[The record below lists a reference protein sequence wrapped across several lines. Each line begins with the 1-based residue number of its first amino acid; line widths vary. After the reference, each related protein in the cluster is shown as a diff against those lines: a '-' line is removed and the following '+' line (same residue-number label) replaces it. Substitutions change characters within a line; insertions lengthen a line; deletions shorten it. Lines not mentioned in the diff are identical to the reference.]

1 MIIELDSPE
10 ATQFGFTS
18 DKFHGYLAKPDN
30 RDNVIIIS
38 LVVSLDPGKGNFSKL
53 IKTILD
59 QGYIVWVPTP
69 LGKMEE
75 ILKRKKFYP
84 IVIYDKQTE
93 DYVVLYTSENIQLIS
108 KQDV

>member
-38 LVVSLDPGKGNFSKL
+38 LVV
-53 IKTILD
+53 
-59 QGYIVWVPTP
+59 
-69 LGKMEE
+69 
-75 ILKRKKFYP
+75 
-84 IVIYDKQTE
+84 
-93 DYVVLYTSENIQLIS
+93 
-108 KQDV
+108 